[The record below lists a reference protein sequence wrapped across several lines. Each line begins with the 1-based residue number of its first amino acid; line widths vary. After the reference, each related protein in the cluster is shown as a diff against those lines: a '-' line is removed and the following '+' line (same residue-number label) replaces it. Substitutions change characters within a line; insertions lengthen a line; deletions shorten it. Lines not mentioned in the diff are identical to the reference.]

1 MWNLKYD
8 TKELFYEIENRFVV
22 AKDTGRGTEWECGIS
37 KCKLLHTEWGNNKV
51 LLYGTGNYTYAVINY
66 NGKKYEKECI
76 YTYNW
81 ITLQKKLIQHC
92 KSTRPQ

>member
-1 MWNLKYD
+1 M
-8 TKELFYEIENRFVV
+8 V

-66 NGKKYEKECI
+66 NGKNMKKNVYI
-76 YTYNW
+76 R
-81 ITLQKKLIQHC
+81 ITGSLY
-92 KSTRPQ
+92 RRN

>member
-66 NGKKYEKECI
+66 NGKNMKKNVYI
-76 YTYNW
+76 R
-81 ITLQKKLIQHC
+81 ITGSLY
-92 KSTRPQ
+92 RRN